1 MKFAEKQFT
10 EVVELIQAMGPSAR
24 KQSKNKR
31 RANRTEIRLSVK
43 IKPENG
49 DGNAP
54 WSIAELRDLSARGL
68 LLATD
73 QEMSAGT
80 SFLICLP
87 TKKEGL
93 RATPHICRV
102 AHCKPQSNSN
112 TKSGFMIGAE
122 FIGRL
127 DAVAAPRNDR
137 PSDEQERIQ
146 RSILD

>member
-31 RANRTEIRLSVK
+31 RAPRTAIRLSVK

-54 WSIAELRDLSARGL
+54 WSIAELRDLSGRGVL
-68 LLATD
+68 LVSERELS
-73 QEMSAGT
+73 EGT

-87 TKKEGL
+87 TKDGSTGKPL
-93 RATPHICRV
+93 ICRV
-102 AHCKPQSNSN
+102 AHCQPQSKTNA
-112 TKSGFMIGAE
+112 KSGFMVGAE

-127 DAVAAPRNDR
+127 DAVVAPQNEQ
-137 PSDEQERIQ
+137 SSGEQERIQ

>member
-10 EVVELIQAMGPSAR
+10 EVVELIQAMGPSAQ

-31 RANRTEIRLSVK
+31 RANRTAIRLSVK

-54 WSIAELRDLSARGL
+54 WTIAQLRDLSPRGI

-73 QEMSAGT
+73 QQMNSGD

-87 TKKEGL
+87 TKDGQIGKPL
-93 RATPHICRV
+93 ICRV

-127 DAVAAPRNDR
+127 DAVAAPQNDR
-137 PSDEQERIQ
+137 RSDEQERIQ